1 MAGMTQ
7 DLYAGGG
14 YLEKNPLWHTDES
27 PWKAKYVLHMM
38 AKNLIAPKTICD
50 VGCGA
55 GEMLRLIQDGMD
67 EGCTFWGYEIS
78 PQAFELC
85 QRRANERLHF
95 KLADIRQEEGVH
107 FDLILVMDVLEH
119 LEDYFS
125 FLREIRPRSEYKII
139 QIPLD
144 ISVRTVL
151 LGKLVEF
158 RAAYGHVHYF
168 TKDVALQMMN
178 DVGYEV
184 IDYVYTWQANSL
196 RFVWNENKNNPRKL
210 ARKLLGFTARGILG
224 WPSRIFFSI
233 HRDLAARVMGQWRLL
248 VLAR

>member
-1 MAGMTQ
+1 MEWTKDARCFGMRS
-7 DLYAGGG
+7 LRR
-14 YLEKNPLWHTDES
+14 PLSFVNVGRTKDFISNWRTFDKR
-27 PWKAKYVLHMM
+27 KACT
-38 AKNLIAPKTICD
+38 LI
-50 VGCGA
+50 
-55 GEMLRLIQDGMD
+55 
-67 EGCTFWGYEIS
+67 
-78 PQAFELC
+78 
-85 QRRANERLHF
+85 
-95 KLADIRQEEGVH
+95 
-107 FDLILVMDVLEH
+107 
-119 LEDYFS
+119 S

-151 LGKLVEF
+151 LGQLIEF
-158 RAAYGHVHYF
+158 RDAYGHVHYF
-168 TKDVALQMMN
+168 TKDVAIQMLK